1 MSRYVLFTL
10 LTVAGLSCQST
21 LAQLDP
27 SVSVTPLVDKR
38 YSYPDQIVSLTLAIV
53 FRASP

>member
-10 LTVAGLSCQST
+10 LAVAGLSCQFT